1 MFTCDNNHGGVGH
14 VRNSILNCVRY
25 VIGAGGALVLPNI
38 ALRDVGGM
46 DAGHEHESAHGH
58 SHGLGRR
65 HGPGRMGMDYMFDAK
80 HFKDS
85 LKMSCPE
92 LKLINN
98 LEPSA
103 NSRRRGLRP
112 ESLFAT
118 PPTTGIEH
126 PEEWQVKLYTWID
139 RWMAPSLSSPIVVD
153 LEQSFLQY
161 PTHSDGHEFAHQ
173 FGSILKF
180 RSDVRKLATKVLRNM
195 VAEYD
200 LHVDAG
206 EEMIEASFLGVHLR
220 TEDEKVMVEK
230 RHVADAPYTRFES
243 QAHSYLAQASSSN
256 LQLLYAASG
265 NISAIQDL
273 DDEAI
278 AKNMAVTSKYDLL
291 TGKDRDELDSLK
303 WDQKALVDFLV
314 LEKASNFAGVGHSS
328 FSWNVALKRHELAR
342 RKGSLG
348 DGHEGQRWKAWSDGL
363 STLYGVIEGYVQSS
377 GCMWP

>member
-1 MFTCDNNHGGVGH
+1 M
-14 VRNSILNCVRY
+14 
-25 VIGAGGALVLPNI
+25 
-38 ALRDVGGM
+38 
-46 DAGHEHESAHGH
+46 
-58 SHGLGRR
+58 
-65 HGPGRMGMDYMFDAK
+65 
-80 HFKDS
+80 
-85 LKMSCPE
+85 
-92 LKLINN
+92 
-98 LEPSA
+98 
-103 NSRRRGLRP
+103 
-112 ESLFAT
+112 
-118 PPTTGIEH
+118 
-126 PEEWQVKLYTWID
+126 
-139 RWMAPSLSSPIVVD
+139 
-153 LEQSFLQY
+153 
-161 PTHSDGHEFAHQ
+161 
-173 FGSILKF
+173 
-180 RSDVRKLATKVLRNM
+180 
-195 VAEYD
+195 
-200 LHVDAG
+200 
-206 EEMIEASFLGVHLR
+206 
-220 TEDEKVMVEK
+220 EK

-363 STLYGVIEGYVQSS
+363 STLYGVIEGYIESS
-377 GCMWP
+377 ECMWP